1 LVESISGESLDSAA
15 TWGDIFPALLKSP
28 SSLDLAPLPVD
39 RGVTSDFLKGEI
51 ALAVVGAI
59 LERQAG
65 VPLDRA
71 MPLARFVVQEI
82 PWYRLTTRPENC
94 LRRRGISSI
103 SALLQCSFLDLAE
116 TRNAGTKT
124 VKEIVHALAEEVI
137 DSLLKDQSDLVS
149 PDLISAMQEDS
160 LAQDLSD
167 GERRDLSLVQAA
179 INQPSDPLQ
188 VAYSQLASWSYLVGA
203 QDQPLL
209 ADDALDTAPDRVR
222 RARASLLETRAVD
235 IAPHGSSTIAEV
247 LDSLLGLLDSRQ
259 MIALRLRTFAS
270 EQATLDEIGKSLG
283 VTRERVRQMQNKA
296 LEEIESLLAGDY
308 FMVRE
313 VCEAMKTRIGVVC
326 PIDLILEEFPA
337 LAQPVKCVD
346 APAWRVLDRLD
357 DGFEIR
363 DGWAAVPSVDA
374 VLAST
379 REVVER
385 DALVSGYARVETVG
399 RDVHL
404 IDESEREH
412 LFNWLEYAGCVV
424 LDDAVAM
431 APLSIPAS
439 VWIVLRRAGEPLSFE
454 RIMEQLPI
462 DRAPSSV
469 RNVLAVDERFVRTNR
484 DEFGLAEWGLE
495 EYSGIRDMIQRALD
509 ESGGEILLEVLVEQ
523 LTQRFSVAEA
533 SVRAYAQGHPFMVRN
548 GLVRVRDSTNAG
560 SLKRPTSVK
569 RVYRGKGEWLMRW
582 QLTEDHAR
590 GSGYSMPSPLAA
602 AIGLQPG
609 QSLDLPSPV
618 ETQSVYWTGLQPAI
632 GSVRRLMEKDDLQ
645 PGDWIFVSIADDGFF
660 SLRKVADT
668 STLTGVGRALALVG
682 RDPAPATDARAVLA
696 AALGIPDTSSWSS
709 IVEAARAKHDE
720 DLADAILGDPG
731 IDVSSQESR
740 AASADPTDV
749 DEIMRLLQ

>member
-1 LVESISGESLDSAA
+1 M
-15 TWGDIFPALLKSP
+15 
-28 SSLDLAPLPVD
+28 PVD
-39 RGVTSDFLKGEI
+39 REVTSDFLENE
-51 ALAVVGAI
+51 LSLSVVEAI
-59 LERQAG
+59 VERQAG

-71 MPLARFVVQEI
+71 MPVARLVVQEI
-82 PWYRLTTRPENC
+82 PWYRLPARPGNC
-94 LRRRGISSI
+94 LRRRGISSMPE
-103 SALLQCSFLDLAE
+103 LLEHSFMDLAE

-124 VKEIVHALAEEVI
+124 VKEIVLALVEEVI
-137 DSLLKDQSDLVS
+137 QSIRGDESDRLSSDLVNAVRADFL
-149 PDLISAMQEDS
+149 PR
-160 LAQDLSD
+160 DLSD
-167 GERRDLSLVQAA
+167 GRGRDLSLVQATIA
-179 INQPSDPLQ
+179 QTSDPIQ
-188 VAYSQLASWSYLVGA
+188 GAYAQLASWSYLVGA
-203 QDQPLL
+203 EDQPLL
-209 ADDALDTAPDRVR
+209 ADCAFDVAPERVR
-222 RARASLLETRAVD
+222 RALATLRETRARD

-247 LDSLLGLLDSRQ
+247 LDSLLGLLDPRQ

-296 LEEIESLLAGDY
+296 LEEIGVLLAGDY

-313 VCEAMKTRIGVVC
+313 VCEAIKTRIGVVC
-326 PIDLILEEFPA
+326 PIDLVLEEFPA
-337 LAQPVKCVD
+337 LGQPVECVD

-363 DGWAAVPSVDA
+363 DGWAAVPSVDD

-379 REVVER
+379 REVIER
-385 DALVSGYARVETVG
+385 DALVRGYARVETVG

-404 IDESEREH
+404 IDESAREH

-431 APLSIPAS
+431 APLSISAS

-462 DRAPSSV
+462 DRAPGSV

-523 LTQRFSVAEA
+523 LSLRFSVAEA

-548 GLVRVRDSTNAG
+548 GLVRVRDSTDAG
-560 SLKRPTSVK
+560 SSKRPTSVR

-590 GSGYSMPSPLAA
+590 GSGYSMASPLAA

-609 QSLDLPSPV
+609 QSLDLASPV

-632 GSVRRLMEKDDLQ
+632 GSIRRLMEKDDLQ

-660 SLRKVADT
+660 TLRKMADT
-668 STLTGVGRALALVG
+668 STLTGVGRALALAG
-682 RDPAPATDARAVLA
+682 WDPAPAKDARAVLA

-709 IVEAARAKHDE
+709 IVEAARAKHDD
-720 DLADAILGDPG
+720 DLADAILSDPG
-731 IDVSSQESR
+731 IDVASQETR

-749 DEIMRLLQ
+749 DEIIRLLQ